1 MKKLLF
7 IGLLCLILGF
17 VFYLKTHKSEYE
29 LKHSNDVVATLDSLN
44 TTLPI
49 TKFVYV
55 LDSVNNIVK
64 VDTVELPILFNDLDS
79 TVFVNYSSDNFT
91 IYDLQKNTLIISD
104 KELSIKDALN
114 TKSLVVL

>member
-44 TTLPI
+44 TTQPL

-55 LDSVNNIVK
+55 LDSVNNIIK

-79 TVFVNYSSDNFT
+79 TIFVNYSSDNFV
-91 IYDLQKNTLIISD
+91 IYDLHKNTLIVSD
-104 KELSIKDALN
+104 SELLIKDIFK
-114 TKSLVVL
+114 TKKLVVL